1 MKKDLNL
8 NINLSPRAIQRALV
22 KFLRRFHVV
31 LFVVVV
37 VGGVAVVIF
46 MLNSIIVR
54 STTSDG
60 YTPANNNA
68 PFDKTTMKRIE
79 DLKTRNQGDNTS
91 LPSGRTNPF
100 VE

>member
-1 MKKDLNL
+1 MNKDLKL
-8 NINLSPRAIQRALV
+8 NFNVSPRAIKRALV

-37 VGGVAVVIF
+37 LGGVAIVIF

-60 YTPANNNA
+60 YTPPNNNTD
-68 PFDKTTMKRIE
+68 FDKTTMKRIE
-79 DLKTRNQGDNTS
+79 DLKTRDQSDNFS